1 MSTAIA
7 PKTYYT
13 PEDLLSMPDGEGYEL
28 VHGRL
33 LERKMGAES
42 SGVGGDLLALLVP
55 HCKRHGLGRALPADT
70 GYQCFPQDPN
80 LLRKPDVSFI
90 RQDRLPG
97 GRLPKGWVKFSPD
110 LAVEVVSPNDLA
122 EELEEKLADYRK
134 AGVPL
139 IWVIYPGARTAMV
152 NRRDGSV
159 SRLFE
164 DDELSGEEVI
174 PDFRCVLRE
183 ILPPQEPAED
193 VPPAPTGP
201 NGAGSTFV
209 ESQHRV

>member
-1 MSTAIA
+1 M
-7 PKTYYT
+7 
-13 PEDLLSMPDGEGYEL
+13 
-28 VHGRL
+28 
-33 LERKMGAES
+33 
-42 SGVGGDLLALLVP
+42 
-55 HCKRHGLGRALPADT
+55 LP
-70 GYQCFPQDPN
+70 PDPN

-139 IWVIYPGARTAMV
+139 IWVIYAGARTAIV
-152 NRRDGSV
+152 NRTRRLGQPSV
-159 SRLFE
+159 RGRRAL
-164 DDELSGEEVI
+164 GEEVI
-174 PDFRCVLRE
+174 PGFRCVLRE